1 MAKKNFRNSILEKA
15 KKIRIDEEM
24 KGEAESLSEGEKYIL
39 ERKRQRGEP
48 EPTLGEMLLQE
59 RFSSPPKVEQPEPI
73 VEEIEVEQPQPIVEQ
88 IEEDPQVEP
97 DWSGNPFAKVQEEV
111 NEQDDEDRISW
122 YLEKVRD
129 ERVQVKGD
137 ILEQDLQNT
146 PATMEQLANLRGV
159 VTRLQTSLTSLGGGG
174 IGYQEVKHM
183 IEDGA
188 YNIDSADLTALEEK
202 MELLIDSAIG
212 TIEQPTTD
220 DVIEASNLYYTT
232 ARSDSDFDVRFDT
245 KTTDDLAEGQTKK
258 YYSNQRIDNR
268 VDTILDSDFLDA
280 RMGINNL
287 GDVQINYPTLNAT
300 DVLQWNGSVWT
311 NSNLG
316 IASTVDFRGSIDAT
330 ADSAPSASNG
340 DLYLNTGSGAAGAS
354 WVGLTTVDSGDA
366 IVYDEDDTS
375 WRNVGQINTSSV
387 VRVQPGTG
395 IEVDETDPSQ
405 PTVSINRTTTDS
417 WYYTQSQVDSDLDT
431 YLPLAGGTVTG
442 SVTVEGGVTSNT
454 ISSGLAQDLEF
465 QKSGSPGLIL
475 RSSVTEFTNR
485 PARYNYLAAQSA
497 GTNQYDLIH
506 KAYLENYVDSEHAW
520 NVAEHAALDSDKVSK
535 SGDAM
540 SGTLAFNGAH
550 QTIMTIDPD
559 SAQHIDLFNDNP
571 SASDVT
577 VRLTGGSSG
586 NSLKIRGTESE
597 FIPFGNLVYKRS
609 TDTVGAGDIQADLGG
624 SRSPIEI
631 TQWKLSFTSRPDGD
645 PINTPTIGT
654 IIRLYK
660 GGQYADYGVTSVT
673 VDGQFWVMGVN
684 HIQTVGVGMTFFTL
698 DTLSIETK
706 DSSTLNVDMVSFNA
720 DASIDYN
727 VNISMNS
734 HRITDVADAVDPYDA
749 INKSMLDSDIST
761 KVSKSGDTMT
771 GDLTL
776 TNPYR
781 LSANVI
787 GGVGNSNL
795 SIKRWNDTK
804 IQITSTANK
813 NFQKIKYSADYG
825 VDSDLDVP
833 HKKYVDSAIDAKFD
847 FSNYPELT

>member
-1 MAKKNFRNSILEKA
+1 MAKNNFRNSILEKA

-24 KGEAESLSEGEKYIL
+24 KREAESLSEGEKYIL

-48 EPTLGEMLLQE
+48 EPTLAEKLLQE
-59 RFSSPPKVEQPEPI
+59 RFGSPPKVEQPEPI
-73 VEEIEVEQPQPIVEQ
+73 VEEIEVEKPQPIVEQ
-88 IEEDPQVEP
+88 IEEDTQVEP
-97 DWSGNPFAKVQEEV
+97 EWSANPFAKVNEEVV
-111 NEQDDEDRISW
+111 NEQTEEERISW

-129 ERVQVKGD
+129 ERVGVKGD

-212 TIEQPTTD
+212 AIEQPTTD

-245 KTTDDLAEGQTKK
+245 KTTDDLAEGQTNK
-258 YYSNQRIDNR
+258 YYSDQSVDNR
-268 VDTILDSDFLDA
+268 VNTILDSDFLNA

-287 GDVQINYPTLNAT
+287 LDVQINNPTLNAT

-330 ADSAPSASNG
+330 ADSAPSANNG

-417 WYYTQSQVDSDLDT
+417 WYYTQSQVDSDLAT

-442 SVTVEGGVTSNT
+442 SVTVQGEVISST
-454 ISSGLAQDLEF
+454 ISSRLAQDLEL
-465 QKSGSPGLIL
+465 QKSGSPSLIL
-475 RSSVTEFTNR
+475 GSTVTQITNR
-485 PARYNYLAAQSA
+485 PARYNILAANA
-497 GTNQYDLIH
+497 VGNDQYDLIH
-506 KAYLENYVDSEHAW
+506 KAYLD
-520 NVAEHAALDSDKVSK
+520 
-535 SGDAM
+535 
-540 SGTLAFNGAH
+540 
-550 QTIMTIDPD
+550 
-559 SAQHIDLFNDNP
+559 
-571 SASDVT
+571 
-577 VRLTGGSSG
+577 
-586 NSLKIRGTESE
+586 
-597 FIPFGNLVYKRS
+597 
-609 TDTVGAGDIQADLGG
+609 
-624 SRSPIEI
+624 
-631 TQWKLSFTSRPDGD
+631 
-645 PINTPTIGT
+645 
-654 IIRLYK
+654 
-660 GGQYADYGVTSVT
+660 
-673 VDGQFWVMGVN
+673 
-684 HIQTVGVGMTFFTL
+684 
-698 DTLSIETK
+698 
-706 DSSTLNVDMVSFNA
+706 
-720 DASIDYN
+720 
-727 VNISMNS
+727 
-734 HRITDVADAVDPYDA
+734 DA
-749 INKSMLDSDIST
+749 ISAVDSDIST
-761 KVSKSGDTMT
+761 KVSKSGDTLT

-776 TNPYR
+776 TNPSR
-781 LSANVI
+781 LSANTI

-795 SIKRWNDTK
+795 NIVRYNDTK

-813 NFQKIKYSADYG
+813 NFQKITYNNDYG